1 MSIPAIAAVT
11 VHTIIRNQQEDERAD
26 RPVQRAEYEF
36 TPRPVAKKKRGRRA
50 KPNYFKI
57 NWSKVV
63 RFQWF

>member
-11 VHTIIRNQQEDERAD
+11 VHTIIRNQQDENREA

-50 KPNYFKI
+50 KPNYLKT
-57 NWSKVV
+57 NWSKVF

>member
-11 VHTIIRNQQEDERAD
+11 VHTIIRNQQEDEQEA
-26 RPVQRAEYEF
+26 RPVQRAEYQF
-36 TPRPVAKKKRGRRA
+36 TPRPVAKKKHGRRA